1 MTISNWILDSGA
13 SVHITKSLN
22 LLSNI
27 QTVDEKIALPN
38 GKLISSTFRGQFTGF
53 INDNKISLKNVYYVP
68 DITKNII
75 SVTQLIKQH
84 CKIIFLNH
92 NNKMYCTIYNQH
104 GNRIVNIYPNN
115 QNIFN
120 IWMTSKVLKFD
131 NKISPPNMS
140 FMHLS
145 HLSKSNKINLWRRRL
160 GHYSINNI
168 KNKLLKIDIKSK
180 CPICSHS
187 KLRNSPYKRAKN
199 KSKSIFEL
207 VHMDLVGPVDDPR

>member
-92 NNKMYCTIYNQH
+92 NNKMYCTIYNCNEVRFRSL
-104 GNRIVNIYPNN
+104 GCCRKVN
-115 QNIFN
+115 
-120 IWMTSKVLKFD
+120 
-131 NKISPPNMS
+131 NK
-140 FMHLS
+140 
-145 HLSKSNKINLWRRRL
+145 
-160 GHYSINNI
+160 
-168 KNKLLKIDIKSK
+168 
-180 CPICSHS
+180 
-187 KLRNSPYKRAKN
+187 
-199 KSKSIFEL
+199 
-207 VHMDLVGPVDDPR
+207 